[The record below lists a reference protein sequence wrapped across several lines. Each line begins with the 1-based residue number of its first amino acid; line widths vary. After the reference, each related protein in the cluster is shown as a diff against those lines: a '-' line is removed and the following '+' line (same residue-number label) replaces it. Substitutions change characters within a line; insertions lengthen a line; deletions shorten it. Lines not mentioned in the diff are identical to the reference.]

1 MYVSLRRLVFSS
13 NKNFLERVHHRRQLL
28 FQDPVMPKPKRPED
42 CTFTGYDECGGL
54 LIWYGNMNKAAF
66 RSMLHAE
73 ANHNYEFS
81 DADSLPSD
89 DESGVESGLNS
100 PNMDL
105 QFDVEVQCP
114 LDLAPLQYLENF
126 ESPDFEY
133 RYSRV
138 MKSADPL
145 LSARDSESEFF
156 LYMTVHCP
164 ASFTSGLPSLF
175 GWLIRSCDFHK
186 TIISAP

>member
-1 MYVSLRRLVFSS
+1 MTTHGLDRDCDDSSDQQQRHESGSPCPRALTSEPNHAHTETPARVLSHRLQ
-13 NKNFLERVHHRRQLL
+13 RG
-28 FQDPVMPKPKRPED
+28 M
-42 CTFTGYDECGGL
+42 DES
-54 LIWYGNMNKAAF
+54 AF
-66 RSMLHAE
+66 HSKLHAE
-73 ANHNYEFS
+73 VNQNI
-81 DADSLPSD
+81 DRNSD
-89 DESGVESGLNS
+89 DFDSNYSPSNRDS